1 VTSGETLSLPA
12 DGKRPRAGAAGACFY
27 VVMHADQPL
36 ETGARCSL
44 ADLDEVEIGRA
55 EKRRIS
61 RAGRRLSLELPDLW
75 VSSRHAALSKVLGSW
90 AIEDRQ
96 SHNGTRVNGAPVDRA
111 PLADGD
117 VIEVGQTFLLFRDG
131 NSADEHPVDDFQE
144 PITLAPGLAT
154 LSPPLAARCERLR
167 DIAASSVPVLVLGE
181 TGTGK
186 ELMASA
192 VHLLS
197 GRAGPFQA
205 VNCGALP
212 ANLVESELFG
222 FRKGAFSGATEDRPG
237 LIRSA
242 ARGTLFLDEIGDLPG
257 PAQAA
262 LLRVLQQGEVLPIGA
277 TQPVPVDFR
286 LVSATHRKL
295 DELVAR
301 DRFRADLLARISGFT
316 VELPTLRQRREDI
329 GLIVGQLLRRHLAD
343 RAAKTTFTA
352 EAVRALLR
360 YEWPLNVRE
369 LERSLQAA
377 VALAGT
383 GAIQLRHFP
392 PAVTASPGPAR
403 PREVSPPDATVLSD
417 RDRELRDSVVAA
429 LKASNGNIAAAAR
442 TLGKARVQV
451 QRWIKRFGIDLKEL
465 RAPP

>member
-1 VTSGETLSLPA
+1 VTSGGTLPLPA
-12 DGKRPRAGAAGACFY
+12 DGKGPRAGAAGACLY
-27 VVMHADQPL
+27 VVLHADRPL
-36 ETGARCSL
+36 ESGARCSL
-44 ADLDEVEIGRA
+44 ANVDEVEIVRA
-55 EKRRIS
+55 GNRRIS
-61 RAGRRLSLELPDLW
+61 RAGRRLTVELPDLW
-75 VSSRHAALSKVLGSW
+75 VSSRHATLGKVLGSW
-90 AIEDRQ
+90 AIEDLQ
-96 SHNGTRVNGAPVDRA
+96 SRNGTRVNGATIDRS

-131 NSADEHPVDDFQE
+131 VSGEERPAEDFGE
-144 PITLAPGLAT
+144 PRTLAPGLAT
-154 LSPPLAARCERLR
+154 LSPTLAARGERLQA
-167 DIAASSVPVLVLGE
+167 IAASKVPVLVLGE

-192 VHLLS
+192 VHALS

-222 FRKGAFSGATEDRPG
+222 FRKGAFSGATEDRQG
-237 LIRSA
+237 LIRAA
-242 ARGTLFLDEIGDLPG
+242 ARGTLFLDEIGDLPA

-262 LLRVLQQGEVLPIGA
+262 LLRALQEGEVLPIGA

-295 DELVAR
+295 DELVKH
-301 DRFRADLLARISGFT
+301 DKFRADLMARISGFT
-316 VELPTLRQRREDI
+316 LELPALRERREDI
-329 GLIVGQLLRRHLAD
+329 GLIVAQLLRRHLGE
-343 RAAKTTFTA
+343 RAANVTFAA

-360 YEWPLNVRE
+360 YDWPLNIRE

-377 VALAGT
+377 VALAG
-383 GAIQLRHFP
+383 AASVQLAHLPDPIARMPDQARQPIP
-392 PAVTASPGPAR
+392 PAAPA
-403 PREVSPPDATVLSD
+403 VLSD
-417 RDRELRDSVVAA
+417 RDQALRDSVVAA

-451 QRWIKRFGIDLKEL
+451 QRWIKRFGIDVKEL
-465 RAPP
+465 RASS